1 MRYWVGCV
9 FLVPALFLLWSVR
22 QQLIDA
28 LRTSSNPAQSASQA
42 EDLDPS
48 SMAAFAQMARTVVMF
63 MLGLLALKV
72 TAAYIILDGGRYVS
86 LFDLASTL
94 FLLAAYAFWLK
105 VKTAPRSAGQRSQA
119 QRTVQPSDALDHRR
133 ADKIDAP
140 DASASDASPPD
151 ASTPGAPAYVQRA
164 PASAT
169 LHHLDTNS
177 VSVAHLAVRPHSARQ
192 RHSGLESKS

>member
-48 SMAAFAQMARTVVMF
+48 SMAAFAQMARTVVMLI
-63 MLGLLALKV
+63 LGLLALKV

-140 DASASDASPPD
+140 DASPPD
-151 ASTPGAPAYVQRA
+151 ASTPDAPAYGQRA

>member
-28 LRTSSNPAQSASQA
+28 LRTSSIPAQSASQA

-133 ADKIDAP
+133 ANNNNAP
-140 DASASDASPPD
+140 DAPPFVRK
-151 ASTPGAPAYVQRA
+151 ALAT
-164 PASAT
+164 AT